1 MNLVFFGQF
10 VVALGKCRPLLF
22 TLQSSTSSVTKTT
35 KPYILV
41 LLDSVNSRYWF
52 VLVISFSDLRF
63 SLKKGDVKSR
73 PSSAYLNIWCQDW
86 FHLNSLPPTIPHT
99 QCPQLNITVMQS
111 KLLINYQSIM
121 SSIQCLDL
129 RSIFCRC
136 FHIITQFLGFLTDSN
151 STRYTFVLLPIFH
164 QHDIPCYYWTLKWIR
179 RIAHSAISNTF

>member
-1 MNLVFFGQF
+1 MLFFRSIRCCLGEMSSPFIFTSKQHKFCDKSNPTLHIGFTPFSQF
-10 VVALGKCRPLLF
+10 EILICSSYFLLWPSFFLEERRCKKQAKC
-22 TLQSSTSSVTKTT
+22 
-35 KPYILV
+35 
-41 LLDSVNSRYWF
+41 
-52 VLVISFSDLRF
+52 
-63 SLKKGDVKSR
+63 
-73 PSSAYLNIWCQDW
+73 AYLNIWCQDW

-164 QHDIPCYYWTLKWIR
+164 QHDIPCYYLTLKWIR
-179 RIAHSAISNTF
+179 RIAHLAISSTF